1 MGAVSRRG
9 LLTRRPLP
17 APGPPTVPSPFDPD
31 PFDVE
36 QFRRLESRYAVSRA
50 LARPAVVLGSAQQ
63 PADIVSARRAKA
75 SGTEVVRRRGGG
87 GAVLLRPGDHL
98 WVDVWIPRHD
108 PLWDA
113 DVADAAAWVGAW
125 WAAALGAFGVG
136 DLTVHRGRAEPG
148 RHGGLVCFAGRGPG
162 EVLQGDR
169 KVMGLSQW
177 RCREGSLF
185 HTCAYTA
192 WEPGPLVELF
202 ALDRS
207 TRQELVSDLAR
218 SAVGLDE
225 LGREDPGLVPGIAAL
240 RGTLLASFPTWEGDV
255 PLRRV

>member
-1 MGAVSRRG
+1 M
-9 LLTRRPLP
+9 
-17 APGPPTVPSPFDPD
+17 
-31 PFDVE
+31 
-36 QFRRLESRYAVSRA
+36 
-50 LARPAVVLGSAQQ
+50 LGSAQ
-63 PADIVSARRAKA
+63 PAGIVSAPRAKA

-98 WVDVWIPRHD
+98 WVDAWIPRHD

-169 KVMGLSQW
+169 KVMGRLPVAVSG
-177 RCREGSLF
+177 REP
-185 HTCAYTA
+185 C
-192 WEPGPLVELF
+192 
-202 ALDRS
+202 S
-207 TRQELVSDLAR
+207 TRVPTP
-218 SAVGLDE
+218 
-225 LGREDPGLVPGIAAL
+225 PGSPAHWWSCSLLTGPPG
-240 RGTLLASFPTWEGDV
+240 EGW
-255 PLRRV
+255 

>member
-1 MGAVSRRG
+1 
-9 LLTRRPLP
+9 LP
-17 APGPPTVPSPFDPD
+17 APDPPTFPD
-31 PFDVE
+31 LFDVE
-36 QFRRLESRYAVSRA
+36 QFRRLESRYAVSRG
-50 LARPAVVLGSAQQ
+50 LERPAVVLGSAQ
-63 PADIVSARRAKA
+63 PAGIVSAPRAKA

-98 WVDVWIPRHD
+98 WVDVWIPRND

-125 WAAALGAFGVG
+125 WAAALGAFDVG

-148 RHGGLVCFAGRGPG
+148 RHGGLVCFSGRGPG

-169 KVMGLSQW
+169 KVMGVSQW
-177 RCREGSLF
+177 RCREGALF
-185 HTCAYTA
+185 HTCAYTTA

-207 TRQELVSDLAR
+207 TRRGLVSDLAR

-225 LGREDPGLVPGIAAL
+225 LGLDVPGHEVPGIAAL
-240 RGTLLASFPTWEGDV
+240 RGALLASLPTWEGDV

>member
-1 MGAVSRRG
+1 VSRG
-9 LLTRRPLP
+9 L
-17 APGPPTVPSPFDPD
+17 D
-31 PFDVE
+31 
-36 QFRRLESRYAVSRA
+36 
-50 LARPAVVLGSAQQ
+50 RPAVVLGSAQ
-63 PADIVSARRAKA
+63 PADIVSVPRATA

-98 WVDVWIPRHD
+98 WVDAWIPRHD

-125 WAAALGAFGVG
+125 WVAALGALGVG

-148 RHGGLVCFAGRGPG
+148 RHGGLVCFSGRGPG

-169 KVMGLSQW
+169 KVTGVSQW

-207 TRQELVSDLAR
+207 TRQGLVSDLAR
-218 SAVGLDE
+218 SAVGLDD
-225 LGREDPGLVPGIAAL
+225 LGLENRGPEDPGPEDRGLVPGMAAL
-240 RGTLLASFPTWEGDV
+240 RGALLASFPTWEGDV
-255 PLRRV
+255 PLRSV